1 MSPLRLGTLLTACA
15 VSVLVL
21 FALVVG
27 AEDGRDLLPN
37 GLLRILLCIS
47 IIAWI
52 GHIAVVCQD
61 HVTRTIGEHID
72 RRLDDLSDTITD
84 YGDARAHQGLALGL
98 RGPTKPAGRMSIVD

>member
-21 FALVVG
+21 FSLGVG

-37 GLLRILLCIS
+37 GALRILLCVA

-61 HVTRTIGEHID
+61 HVTSTITRHLD
-72 RRLDDLSDTITD
+72 RRLDELRETITD
-84 YGDARAHQGLALGL
+84 YGDTRAHQGLALGL
-98 RGPTKPAGRMSIVD
+98 RGPAKPNRMSIVD